1 MKFKAL
7 FLSLTLF
14 PILAFATMK
23 QPPKPPPKAKPNEQ
37 RKLEAQ
43 KPQPQ
48 PQQQKPQIPVKN

>member
-43 KPQPQ
+43 KPQ
-48 PQQQKPQIPVKN
+48 IPVKN